1 MTKRADAKQD
11 SLKRILDAGSVRLR
25 REGLSGAAIAPVM
38 ADAGLTHGAF
48 YSHFRSKEALAI
60 AAFRHAL
67 TEGRPRWMRQA
78 RGTTWRERLASLAA
92 YYLLPRQRDMPD
104 EGCAFAALVS
114 EVGRAPDAFRQA
126 FGEELIQS
134 LHAIAETGDTPD
146 AARLDDAIALM
157 AVCVGGLS
165 LARAVGDP
173 AFSDH
178 ILKVATDAA
187 ARLATAD

>member
-1 MTKRADAKQD
+1 MTKRADAKRD
-11 SLKRILDAGSVRLR
+11 SLQRILDAGSVRLR
-25 REGLSGAAIAPVM
+25 REGLTGAAIAPVM

-48 YSHFRSKEALAI
+48 YSHFGSKEDLAV

-67 TEGRPRWMRQA
+67 TDGRPRWMRQA

-92 YYLLPRQRDMPD
+92 YYLQPGQRDAPD

-114 EVGRAPDAFRQA
+114 EAGRAPDAFRQA
-126 FGEELIQS
+126 FAEELTQS
-134 LHAIAETGDTPD
+134 LKAIAE
-146 AARLDDAIALM
+146 AKRERADDAIALM
-157 AVCVGGLS
+157 VVCVGGLS

-173 AFSDH
+173 ALSDR

-187 ARLATAD
+187 ARLATAA